1 ISNHDLVLVC
11 LPSSMYSITSAA
23 FTATRLLSSF
33 HSVQFAWMVSIEVGI
48 PNINAD
54 IRLVM
59 LVQYDCGKATN
70 HGFQRI
76 GMPDNPAQFL
86 LQALS
91 KLDANHFN

>member
-1 ISNHDLVLVC
+1 
-11 LPSSMYSITSAA
+11 MYSITSAA

-59 LVQYDCGKATN
+59 LSWPDLPTEKAE
-70 HGFQRI
+70 
-76 GMPDNPAQFL
+76 
-86 LQALS
+86 S
-91 KLDANHFN
+91 SV